1 MLTKHTLRR
10 FLKTLGYSWKR
21 FRKSLKSKQNEEE
34 YNRKLADLER
44 LLELHKSK
52 YIDLFFADESS
63 FNLEGYVPYGWQ
75 FEDEQVCIE
84 VTKGRAINC
93 FGLLSRDNHLIA
105 KTTEKN
111 INSEFVLE
119 QLETFSF
126 NLQKPTV
133 VVLDNASAH
142 TAKKIKD
149 RITCWQKRGLYI
161 FYLPPYSPQLNI
173 IERFWKELK
182 EVLDGKA
189 LMERV
194 LIAWLLRLA

>member
-1 MLTKHTLRR
+1 MRPKGKPDPELYAIK
-10 FLKTLGYSWKR
+10 KEALG
-21 FRKSLKSKQNEEE
+21 
-34 YNRKLADLER
+34 
-44 LLELHKSK
+44 LLEAQSEAGN
-52 YIDLFFADESS
+52 IDLYYGDETRVSQK
-63 FNLEGYVPYGWQ
+63 GYVPYGWQ

-84 VTKGRAINC
+84 VTKGRSINC

-119 QLETFSF
+119 QLEIFSF

-142 TAKKIKD
+142 VAKKIKD

-161 FYLPPYSPQLNI
+161 FFLQ
-173 IERFWKELK
+173 RA
-182 EVLDGKA
+182 G
-189 LMERV
+189 
-194 LIAWLLRLA
+194 